1 MTTHPRLPRLVLRA
15 IAALL
20 LAAQGV
26 VHLWLWLDGFAGIA
40 VIGPLFLGGAIA
52 ALVLAVTVL
61 VTDNV
66 LVLGAGVLLS
76 LGQLAAFATSSTFGL
91 FGFET
96 VWTLTG
102 PEGAALWAELF
113 AAVALLTLARWR
125 HQAQPSPPP
134 RRPAFPE
141 P

>member
-1 MTTHPRLPRLVLRA
+1 MTTPPRLPRLVLRA

-20 LAAQGV
+20 LATQGV

-40 VIGPLFLGGAIA
+40 VIGPLFLGGAVA
-52 ALVLAVTVL
+52 ALVLAVAVL
-61 VTDNV
+61 ITDNP

-76 LGQLAAFATSSTFGL
+76 LGQIAAFVTSSTIGL

-113 AAVALLTLARWR
+113 AAVALLALARWR
-125 HQAQPSPPP
+125 HHRLSPPS
-134 RRPAFPE
+134 RRPAFPGA
-141 P
+141 